1 MTCLLTYILTRK
13 IHATDTVNHAKN
25 KVRKSIP
32 SLPESTYMISPVV
45 ITEIKIMK
53 RDNLLNVLSNGPLFD
68 NILCLNH

>member
-1 MTCLLTYILTRK
+1 MTCLRTYILTKK
-13 IHATDTVNHAKN
+13 IHAIDTVNHAKN

-32 SLPESTYMISPVV
+32 SLPESTYMSSPVV